1 MILTILLILLTALNN
16 LQSQDML
23 PEEKISY
30 RPATVAGSFYPDDK
44 NELLSLINE
53 YLNKEKST
61 ISKKDEIF
69 ALIVPHA
76 GYVYSG
82 WVAGSAYREV
92 IGRKYDAIVVIGPSH
107 ICAFH
112 GISIFDGDAYTT
124 PLGVSK
130 IDKEL
135 AKAIAKNGMDIKIS
149 REGHNW
155 NTSRSEHCIEVQIP
169 FLQVVQPDVPIV
181 PIIIGSSDFNT
192 ADDLMLS
199 LIKSIKESNKKVLLV
214 ASTDLSHFHSQ
225 KQAESLDYSLIT
237 DFERYDYLKLSNDIF
252 IQKKEACGGA
262 PLLAV
267 MMAAEQLGANNSMPL
282 KYATSADSPY
292 HSTDTSRVVGYMGAA
307 LVKAKNPLIE
317 LPQFSEEEQK
327 LLKQTAETSIR
338 NKILRIKDTSY
349 LNIKNENLNL
359 QLPAFVTI
367 KKNKK
372 LRACMG
378 HTTSDFPL
386 YEEVALS
393 AQIASTED
401 YRFGP
406 ITKKEL
412 DCLNFEITVLSR
424 MTRVTDFSQIQIG
437 RDGLYIRMN
446 RNGGIFL
453 PQVPVEQNWNLTEY
467 LENLCHK
474 AGLQNNDYLN
484 PKAQIFSFRAF
495 VID

>member
-1 MILTILLILLTALNN
+1 L
-16 LQSQDML
+16 
-23 PEEKISY
+23 
-30 RPATVAGSFYPDDK
+30 
-44 NELLSLINE
+44 
-53 YLNKEKST
+53 
-61 ISKKDEIF
+61 
-69 ALIVPHA
+69 
-76 GYVYSG
+76 
-82 WVAGSAYREV
+82 
-92 IGRKYDAIVVIGPSH
+92 
-107 ICAFH
+107 
-112 GISIFDGDAYTT
+112 
-124 PLGVSK
+124 
-130 IDKEL
+130 
-135 AKAIAKNGMDIKIS
+135 
-149 REGHNW
+149 
-155 NTSRSEHCIEVQIP
+155 
-169 FLQVVQPDVPIV
+169 
-181 PIIIGSSDFNT
+181 
-192 ADDLMLS
+192 
-199 LIKSIKESNKKVLLV
+199 
-214 ASTDLSHFHSQ
+214 
-225 KQAESLDYSLIT
+225 ESLDHSLIT

-262 PLLAV
+262 PLLTV

-292 HSTDTSRVVGYMGAA
+292 HATDTTRVVGYLGAA
-307 LVKAKNPLIE
+307 LVKSKNPLIE
-317 LPQFSEEEQK
+317 LPQFTEEEQE
-327 LLKQTAETSIR
+327 LLKQTAETSIH
-338 NKILRIKDTSY
+338 NKILNIKDTSY

-367 KKNKK
+367 KKKGK

-386 YEEVALS
+386 FEEVALS

-412 DCLNFEITVLSR
+412 DSLNFEITVLSR

-437 RDGLYIRMN
+437 RDGLYIRLN

-453 PQVPVEQNWNLTEY
+453 PQVPVEQKWNLTEY